1 MTSRR
6 GRGRSS
12 KLESNISLRLPQELI
27 DAIIDEFDASIAD
40 AKDPSV
46 FRDRMA
52 LKACSLVS
60 HAFVPASQM
69 KLFSKI
75 NLYGEGRCSR
85 PPDTRIR
92 AFSKLLSSKPHI
104 RPYVKTL
111 YLTYPCARS
120 NSVDHILTSL
130 PQLQTL
136 SLFPWPQ
143 SSVEGLEDH
152 WDFYPDY
159 GNPPLPSFPIH
170 HRDSLLAAFS
180 LSSLRRLDLRNHRFE
195 DIFELE
201 RILGNSTGLKELAMR
216 SFQFI
221 RIPSQPQA
229 RPSHPAAPRVVLV
242 ALEILVLETKD
253 VDAMVNFLTIVD
265 ITHLRSLCSDRY
277 HISLLK
283 ANSHSLHEVTLVVN
297 GSHLSDHSGNAL
309 LSPAPLYDAPSGQN
323 LRVLNL
329 RMVNLLA
336 FPRIFSNTLI
346 YFANLKSLERVSIT
360 ARGTMDPGTLG
371 YWARVDSILGD
382 NGLQLKSVYINLD
395 YGDPEILIRA
405 VEEKLPILKTSGILT
420 IAVMPVAII
429 TKELRYE

>member
-6 GRGRSS
+6 GRGRSN

-40 AKDPSV
+40 ARDSSV
-46 FRDRMA
+46 FSDRMA

-60 HAFVPASQM
+60 RAFVPASQM
-69 KLFSKI
+69 KLFSEI
-75 NLYGEGRCSR
+75 DLYGEGRCSG

-104 RPYVKTL
+104 RPYIKTL

-130 PQLQTL
+130 PQLKTL

-143 SSVEGLEDH
+143 SSVEDH
-152 WDFYPDY
+152 WDYLDY

-180 LSSLRRLDLRNHRFE
+180 LSSLRRLEFRNHRFE

-201 RILGNSTGLKELAMR
+201 TILGNSTGLKELTLR

-221 RIPSQPQA
+221 RVPPQPQ
-229 RPSHPAAPRVVLV
+229 PQPQPIHPAAPRVVLV
-242 ALEILVLETKD
+242 ALEILGVEIKD
-253 VDAMVNFLTIVD
+253 VDAMVDSFTIVD

-277 HISLLK
+277 HVSLLK
-283 ANSHSLHEVTLVVN
+283 ANSHSLHELTLVVN
-297 GSHLSDHSGNAL
+297 GTHLVVNSGNVL
-309 LSPAPLYDAPSGQN
+309 LSPARLDDIISGHN
-323 LRVLNL
+323 LHILNL
-329 RMVNLLA
+329 RMLNQLA
-336 FPRIFSNTLI
+336 FPRIFFNTLG
-346 YFANLKSLERVSIT
+346 YFANLRSLERVSIT
-360 ARGTMDPGTLG
+360 ARGTMDPGALG
-371 YWARVDSILGD
+371 YWARVDSMLGD
-382 NGLQLKSVYINLD
+382 TGLQLKSVNVNLD
-395 YGDPEILIRA
+395 YGDPGILMRA
-405 VEEKLPILKTSGILT
+405 VEEKLPILKASGILT
-420 IAVMPVAII
+420 VSIMPAAII